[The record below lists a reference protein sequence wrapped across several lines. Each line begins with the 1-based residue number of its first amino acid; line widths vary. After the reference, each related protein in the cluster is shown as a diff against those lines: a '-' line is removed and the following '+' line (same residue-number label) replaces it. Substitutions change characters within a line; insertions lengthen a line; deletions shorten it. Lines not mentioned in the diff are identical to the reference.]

1 MPTTKWCRTFID
13 VRQSALD
20 LEPEDATDLTA
31 QQFRYGGWVL
41 AAKQPVL
48 ICCGL
53 ALASA
58 RGLTLPGFRSAEI
71 RQTAISESAI
81 TIHALPKPA
90 ASNAD
95 DLFFN
100 LAVPPLPR
108 DKLELVSTVP
118 STRPRLR
125 LVWHWQRVH
134 RRLLA
139 AGHQRQQ
146 RDGHSLL
153 HHAHPIHWRTGGRAH
168 FNIGRASAVSLP
180 HQKVPLTQTH
190 MLLLVPSCRGST
202 ITWHQPPQH
211 VVAANSAH
219 FQRAPTGAMQP
230 GTSYVLCETQC

>member
-125 LVWHWQRVH
+125 LVWHWQSSPSFAC
-134 RRLLA
+134 RR
-139 AGHQRQQ
+139 
-146 RDGHSLL
+146 S
-153 HHAHPIHWRTGGRAH
+153 PT
-168 FNIGRASAVSLP
+168 SATRWP
-180 HQKVPLTQTH
+180 
-190 MLLLVPSCRGST
+190 
-202 ITWHQPPQH
+202 QPPPPC
-211 VVAANSAH
+211 ASNTLENRWSCA
-219 FQRAPTGAMQP
+219 F
-230 GTSYVLCETQC
+230 